1 LALNA
6 STALGC
12 SCSDPSQRKKFREA
26 DYVFLGTAIR
36 MAYSNIQE
44 FPDGVT
50 FKVERQWKGTKLGEP
65 LVNFT
70 FDSPGM
76 CGDLHLAEGQ
86 QFLIYAY
93 RQKNDLSATRIVAQI
108 FRCNTRAPRFGSS
121 TVFGF
126 AFSRALFLSGNVV
139 PTMRRPTN
147 RWTRAAE
154 ACFAS

>member
-1 LALNA
+1 MKSAICSIAFFLLLALNA

-12 SCSDPSQRKKFREA
+12 SCSDPSQRKKFRDA

-36 MAYSNIQE
+36 MAYSHIQE
-44 FPDGVT
+44 FPTGVT
-50 FKVERQWKGTKLGEP
+50 FKVERQWKGTKLSEP

-93 RQKNDLSATRIVAQI
+93 RQKNDLISYTDCGPNLQVQYAGTEVRKLNSFW
-108 FRCNTRAPRFGSS
+108 FRFFARVIPFG
-121 TVFGF
+121 
-126 AFSRALFLSGNVV
+126 
-139 PTMRRPTN
+139 
-147 RWTRAAE
+147 
-154 ACFAS
+154 